1 VHFVN
6 LPLYYENDPQEK
18 PEENPAEL
26 GIFKTEIPLKMAI
39 HQSADPY
46 IQTSALCGV
55 IVNILEDCYN
65 IVIKNSLC

>member
-1 VHFVN
+1 MHFVN

-39 HQSADPY
+39 HQSADP
-46 IQTSALCGV
+46 
-55 IVNILEDCYN
+55 
-65 IVIKNSLC
+65 